1 MNAILLDMH
10 TFRSQWGQFLVRN
23 KPSVCVCVLFDWTQ
37 SNQRNFILQD
47 NM

>member
-1 MNAILLDMH
+1 MKAILLDMH

-23 KPSVCVCVLFDWTQ
+23 KPSVCVLFDWTQ